1 MALIHFLMF
10 GIWLVRDV
18 HYLYKRMGSTEWNS
32 SLAIIVSVQHSVA
45 SKKWLHLFIEMKLIY
60 YVDMF
65 CVGII

>member
-1 MALIHFLMF
+1 M
-10 GIWLVRDV
+10 RDV